1 MRSLQLKQ
9 LANKASKI
17 KIIKM
22 KKRVVK
28 LTESDLEKLVQRII
42 KEDEGMSTGV
52 QKKTEKIVDLPMFGQ
67 LTKAIKSKNVDEQ
80 VNVFMTLLGQ
90 MDLKGNFG
98 IKLKKAM
105 QEKGLI

>member
-1 MRSLQLKQ
+1 
-9 LANKASKI
+9 
-17 KIIKM
+17 M
-22 KKRVVK
+22 KKRIVK
-28 LTESDLEKLVQRII
+28 LNESDLETLVKRII
-42 KEDEGMSTGV
+42 KEEEMDPNAPDEGMSTGV

>member
-1 MRSLQLKQ
+1 
-9 LANKASKI
+9 
-17 KIIKM
+17 M
-22 KKRVVK
+22 KKRIIK
-28 LTESDLEKLVQRII
+28 LTEQDLEKLVKKII
-42 KEDEGMSTGV
+42 KEDASTEGEGMSTGV
-52 QKKTEKIVDLPMFGQ
+52 QKKTEKIIDLPMFGQ
-67 LTKAIKSKNVDEQ
+67 LTKAIKSKNADEQ

>member
-1 MRSLQLKQ
+1 
-9 LANKASKI
+9 
-17 KIIKM
+17 M
-22 KKRVVK
+22 KKRIVK
-28 LTESDLEKLVQRII
+28 LNESDLELLVKKII
-42 KEDEGMSTGV
+42 KEEEMDPNASEEGMSTGV
-52 QKKTEKIVDLPMFGQ
+52 QKKTERIIDLPMFGQ

-105 QEKGLI
+105 QEKDLI